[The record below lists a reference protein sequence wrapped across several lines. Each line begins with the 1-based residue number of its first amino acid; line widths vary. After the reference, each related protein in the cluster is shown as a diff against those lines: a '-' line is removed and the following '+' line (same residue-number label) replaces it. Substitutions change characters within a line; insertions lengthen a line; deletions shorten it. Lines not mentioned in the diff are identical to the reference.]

1 MRVNLLIMMIIFVL
15 IWLVIVF
22 RVVVSKIIWVDVLV
36 CEFVFVENNLDDNFF
51 VMFGGVLDLCLIGVN
66 CWIGLKYIG
75 LGIIYQ

>member
-36 CEFVFVENNLDDNFF
+36 REFVFVENNLDDNFF
-51 VMFGGVLDLCLIGVN
+51 VIFGGVLDLRLIGVN